1 MLWVAAI
8 ALGLV
13 AGFATRGR
21 IDNLARLHFR
31 WPWLVVAVLAIR
43 AAAVLTPLHSVDG
56 VQYLYVAGLAA
67 LVAWALWHVKRVA
80 GIWLVAVGSSLNL
93 VVIAANSG
101 RMPVAPELAGS
112 LVQRGHLGQ
121 YAVMASDTHLNWLGD
136 WISLRGLIG
145 WGPLDAYSPG
155 DLIVALGI
163 AAVTALAMRI
173 GTGATE
179 TPPGIVSDPP

>member
-13 AGFATRGR
+13 AGFVTRGR
-21 IDNLARLHFR
+21 IENLARLHFR

-43 AAAVLTPLHSVDG
+43 AAAVLTPLRSVDG
-56 VQYLYVAGLAA
+56 VQYLYGVGLAT
-67 LVAWALWHVKRVA
+67 LVGWALWHVKRVA
-80 GIWLVAVGSSLNL
+80 GIWLVAGGSSLNL

-136 WISLRGLIG
+136 WISLRGLVG
-145 WGPLDAYSPG
+145 WGPLDAYSPA
-155 DLIVALGI
+155 DLTVAL
-163 AAVTALAMRI
+163 ALPPSTPLAMQ
-173 GTGATE
+173 TSPEST
-179 TPPGIVSDPP
+179 